1 MSIKVLHFTPDDKFF
16 DEAFSAWEK
25 ISDFDNEAIYYAN
38 VANHCL
44 KYIKNTSKLKIYSDE
59 SSVAEFLRNGD
70 YSIIYFHS
78 LQALVYRFFKYIPKD
93 KIVIVWGWGFDLYY
107 ENVTPSPLI
116 PVDLYKPITKQYKEN
131 GKTFSLR
138 LVCLFRKVIK
148 NLIYEDLKRYVISR
162 IDYYQPVT
170 KAEFLLMQQVRG
182 FRAKEFYYDGS
193 LPHYDISLKQR
204 RRNGNI
210 LLGNSA
216 TATNNHLDVLSVVK
230 EFRKSDQTVI
240 IPLNYGG
247 EDDYLEL
254 LKKGIQNEDGIR
266 PLFDFLSLDEYT
278 QVLDSCSYA
287 CFGAIRQQALGNIR
301 YAITHGIKVFLYK
314 ASVTYKSLNDLG
326 FAVFSIEDIDAS
338 SFEKPLTTRE
348 MEQNRIA
355 WENEIKRRHIL
366 FEDAMATIKGLK

>member
-1 MSIKVLHFTPDDKFF
+1 M
-16 DEAFSAWEK
+16 
-25 ISDFDNEAIYYAN
+25 
-38 VANHCL
+38 
-44 KYIKNTSKLKIYSDE
+44 
-59 SSVAEFLRNGD
+59 
-70 YSIIYFHS
+70 
-78 LQALVYRFFKYIPKD
+78 
-93 KIVIVWGWGFDLYY
+93 
-107 ENVTPSPLI
+107 
-116 PVDLYKPITKQYKEN
+116 
-131 GKTFSLR
+131 
-138 LVCLFRKVIK
+138 
-148 NLIYEDLKRYVISR
+148 
-162 IDYYQPVT
+162 
-170 KAEFLLMQQVRG
+170 
-182 FRAKEFYYDGS
+182 
-193 LPHYDISLKQR
+193 
-204 RRNGNI
+204 
-210 LLGNSA
+210 
-216 TATNNHLDVLSVVK
+216 SVVK
-230 EFRKSDQTVI
+230 KFRKSDQTVI

-287 CFGAIRQQALGNIR
+287 CFGANRQQALGNIR

-314 ASVTYKSLNDLG
+314 TSVTYKSLNDLG